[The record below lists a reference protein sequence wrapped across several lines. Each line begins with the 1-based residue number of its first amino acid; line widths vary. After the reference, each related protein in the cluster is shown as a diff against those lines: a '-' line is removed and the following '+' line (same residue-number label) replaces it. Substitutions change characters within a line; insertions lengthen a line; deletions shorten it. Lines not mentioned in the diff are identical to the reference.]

1 LEWIWARILQVKV
14 FYIYTKPLV
23 MSLSSLLDVVLPGY
37 IMVRENS
44 LTAGCSENKLVVCLL
59 QVITSNKNQTKIHTF
74 PSASTLLFRELDHA
88 NVIRLIDSCS
98 RPPCIITGETSCY
111 QHLSL
116 DKKDYSRTKNQTSK
130 RIWFVFYHSLKNG
143 LQPLLNITSLEVC
156 GKENRVYWSI
166 ELYTPQS
173 I

>member
-1 LEWIWARILQVKV
+1 
-14 FYIYTKPLV
+14 

-59 QVITSNKNQTKIHTF
+59 QVITSNQNQTKIHTF

-88 NVIRLIDSCS
+88 NVIRLIDSCT

-116 DKKDYSRTKNQTSK
+116 DKKRLFPYKESNFQKNLICILPFTKKWLTASVKYHILGGVWERKSCLLIHRTIHATEHLIS
-130 RIWFVFYHSLKNG
+130 
-143 LQPLLNITSLEVC
+143 C
-156 GKENRVYWSI
+156 M
-166 ELYTPQS
+166 
-173 I
+173 